1 MFTFGLSS
9 GRFETR
15 PYMRLTALVVCVA
28 VLLGTG
34 ARAQDPIL
42 VRIGW
47 QPITT
52 VEAQI
57 AHVLQRTD
65 ILERNGFK
73 GQFTMFSFGP
83 AVNEALVSG
92 ALDIGFIGDMPSV
105 SLAAV
110 NVRTT
115 VIGRQ
120 SVFRG
125 AIVASTKSD
134 MKTLGDLK
142 GKKIHGPVGSSIYLA
157 ALAMLEK
164 ANLKPA
170 TDVEVTN
177 MGFADLSDAIR
188 TGKIDAA
195 FIWDPWV
202 ENFVEK
208 GLARVIAEDTQLT
221 MVIPMQDDFRKA
233 HPQATERF
241 LRAHKEA
248 LLYAA
253 THRDQANSWF
263 REPEVA
269 RQLSTSVVEKTTAY
283 DPQWGAKSLSDIR
296 VSFSDSELERYLELS
311 RRAGELKIYPVAPP
325 VQQKL
330 DLSAAKKVDG
340 ETWNFDP
347 EAVRLK

>member
-1 MFTFGLSS
+1 MFTPGIAH
-9 GRFETR
+9 TR
-15 PYMRLTALVVCVA
+15 LACLTALALCA
-28 VLLGTG
+28 AALHGSA
-34 ARAQDPIL
+34 ARAQQDSIP

-47 QPITT
+47 QPTTT

-92 ALDIGFIGDMPSV
+92 ALDVGFIGDMPSV

-110 NVRTT
+110 NAPTT

-134 MKTLGDLK
+134 IKTLADLK
-142 GKKIHGPVGSSIYLA
+142 GKQLYGPVGSSIYLA

-164 ANLKPA
+164 EHLEPG

-188 TGKIDAA
+188 AGKIDAA

-208 GLARVIAEDTQLT
+208 GLARVVAEDTGLT
-221 MVIPMQDDFRKA
+221 MVIPMRDELKKA
-233 HPQATERF
+233 HPQAPERF

-263 REPEVA
+263 QEPEVA
-269 RQLSTSVVEKTTAY
+269 RQLSKSVVEKTTAY
-283 DPQWGAKSLSDIR
+283 DPQWSAKSLGDIR
-296 VSFSDSELERYLELS
+296 VSFSDAELERYLELG
-311 RRAGELKIYPVAPP
+311 RRAGELKIYPVPPP
-325 VQQKL
+325 VQLKL

-340 ETWNFDP
+340 ETWSFDP
-347 EAVRLK
+347 EAVKSK